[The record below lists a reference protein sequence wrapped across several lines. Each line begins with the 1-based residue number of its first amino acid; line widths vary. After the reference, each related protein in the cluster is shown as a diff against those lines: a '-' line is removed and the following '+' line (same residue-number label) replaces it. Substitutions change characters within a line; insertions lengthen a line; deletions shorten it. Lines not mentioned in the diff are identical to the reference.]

1 MNHQKHRGRSNT
13 EPSRNRPR
21 EAMGEPRYQDLIRSL
36 NHLFLETERDTE
48 ALTAAQRQ
56 RVIEEI
62 KVLMNQHG
70 VTIED
75 LSD

>member
-1 MNHQKHRGRSNT
+1 
-13 EPSRNRPR
+13 
-21 EAMGEPRYQDLIRSL
+21 MGEPRYQDLIRSL